1 MNHITQILMV
11 IALTIEIDE
20 WGINLM
26 ELTNKNIEEYIHR
39 FMEGETTNAEEQAIY
54 RFFRSGD
61 VPEHL
66 KVYAPMFAWY
76 EEGMPEE
83 KKEIPITTKTK
94 TFWKRIPLGVWSM
107 GIAAMLVVGIG
118 LGILSGLDKDMDDE
132 WSCYEGSFVMI
143 NGKRITDEK
152 KIMPIILETLAEA
165 ERMEKEMEKRWEAIR
180 LSDEKIKET
189 ENKLANF

>member
-1 MNHITQILMV
+1 M
-11 IALTIEIDE
+11 D
-20 WGINLM
+20 
-26 ELTNKNIEEYIHR
+26 LTNKNIEEYIHR

-83 KKEIPITTKTK
+83 KKEMPIETKTK

-107 GIAAMLVVGIG
+107 GIAAMLVIGIG
-118 LGILSGLDKDMDDE
+118 LGILFGLDNDMDDE
-132 WSCYEGSFVMI
+132 WSCYEGSYVMI

-152 KIMPIILETLAEA
+152 KIMPIILETLAES
-165 ERMEKEMEKRWEAIR
+165 ERMEKEMEERWEAIR
-180 LSDEKIKET
+180 LSDEKIT
-189 ENKLANF
+189 EMENRLVNF

>member
-1 MNHITQILMV
+1 
-11 IALTIEIDE
+11 
-20 WGINLM
+20 M
-26 ELTNKNIEEYIHR
+26 ELTKNNIEEYIHR
-39 FMEGETTNAEEQAIY
+39 FMEGETTLAEEQAIY

-83 KKEIPITTKTK
+83 KKEMPIETKTK

-107 GIAAMLVVGIG
+107 GIAAMLVIGIG
-118 LGILSGLDKDMDDE
+118 LGILSGLDNDMDDE
-132 WSCYEGSFVMI
+132 WSCYEGSYVMI

-152 KIMPIILETLAEA
+152 KIMPIILETLSEA
-165 ERMEKEMEKRWEAIR
+165 ERMEKQMEERWEAIR
-180 LSDEKIKET
+180 LSEEKIKET
-189 ENKLANF
+189 ENRLANF

>member
-1 MNHITQILMV
+1 M
-11 IALTIEIDE
+11 D
-20 WGINLM
+20 
-26 ELTNKNIEEYIHR
+26 LTNKNIEEYIHR

-107 GIAAMLVVGIG
+107 GIAAMLVIGIG
-118 LGILSGLDKDMDDE
+118 LGILSGLDNDMDDE
-132 WSCYEGSFVMI
+132 WSC
-143 NGKRITDEK
+143 
-152 KIMPIILETLAEA
+152 
-165 ERMEKEMEKRWEAIR
+165 
-180 LSDEKIKET
+180 
-189 ENKLANF
+189 

>member
-1 MNHITQILMV
+1 
-11 IALTIEIDE
+11 
-20 WGINLM
+20 M
-26 ELTNKNIEEYIHR
+26 ELTKKNIEEYIHR
-39 FMEGETTNAEEQAIY
+39 FMEGETTLAEEQAIY

-83 KKEIPITTKTK
+83 KKMEDSTIKRN

-107 GIAAMLVVGIG
+107 GVAAMLVIGIG
-118 LGILSGLDKDMDDE
+118 LGVLSGLDKDMEDE
-132 WSCYEGSFVMI
+132 WSCYEGSYVEV
-143 NGKRITDEK
+143 NGKRITDVKE
-152 KIMPIILETLAEA
+152 IMPVILETLAEA
-165 ERMEKEMEKRWEAIR
+165 ERMEKQMEDRWEAIR
-180 LSDEKIKET
+180 LSEEKIKES

>member
-1 MNHITQILMV
+1 
-11 IALTIEIDE
+11 
-20 WGINLM
+20 M
-26 ELTNKNIEEYIHR
+26 ELTKKNIEEYIHC
-39 FMEGETTNAEEQAIY
+39 FMEGETTLAEEQAIY

-83 KKEIPITTKTK
+83 MKMEDSTIKRN

-107 GIAAMLVVGIG
+107 GVAAMLVIGIG
-118 LGILSGLDKDMDDE
+118 LGVLSGLDKDMEDE
-132 WSCYEGSFVMI
+132 WSCYEGSYVEV
-143 NGKRITDEK
+143 NGKRITDVKE
-152 KIMPIILETLAEA
+152 IMPVILETLAEA
-165 ERMEKEMEKRWEAIR
+165 ERMEKQMEDRWEAIR
-180 LSDEKIKET
+180 LSEEKIKES